1 VADLTAGRRSAEG
14 HEFFVEKHIA
24 EVSKTISAMLSGT
37 FAESSSGEIRFP
49 EITTPVLEKVIQYM
63 HYKRRYEN
71 SDKQFPVSGATRA
84 GSHARRSQVPGAA
97 AF

>member
-1 VADLTAGRRSAEG
+1 VADLTVGRRSAEG

-71 SDKQFPVSGATRA
+71 SDKQFPEFAIERNLVSELLL
-84 GSHARRSQVPGAA
+84 AA
-97 AF
+97 NFLDC